1 MTGIFAGP
9 WSIRLTRLRPERLPQ
24 PAVPDR
30 RASLDSVGV
39 EAAVLNGV
47 SSLRLVSRKQT

>member
-9 WSIRLTRLRPERLPQ
+9 WSIRLTRLRPELPQ

-47 SSLRLVSRKQT
+47 SSLRLVSRQQT